1 LGTSGD
7 KIVPLIRQIA
17 TAWQNK
23 EKGNNEAI
31 GSDSCK
37 EIKGANDTQFR
48 HCGLP
53 SPTLAEKALISSTD
67 HIERHDIT
75 LPISNDTSDKSLP

>member
-1 LGTSGD
+1 M
-7 KIVPLIRQIA
+7 PLIRQIA
-17 TAWQNK
+17 TGWQNK

-37 EIKGANDTQFR
+37 GIKGANNTQFSPS
-48 HCGLP
+48 GLP
-53 SPTLAEKALISSTD
+53 SPTLAEKVLVSSTD

-75 LPISNDTSDKSLP
+75 LPISYDTSDKSLP